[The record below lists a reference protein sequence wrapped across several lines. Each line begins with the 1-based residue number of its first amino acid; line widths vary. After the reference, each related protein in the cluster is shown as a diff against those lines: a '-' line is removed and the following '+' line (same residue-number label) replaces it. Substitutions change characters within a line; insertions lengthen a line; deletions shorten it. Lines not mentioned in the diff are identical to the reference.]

1 MVSAFLIVVGV
12 VVAALLLIA
21 VLMVYTYFGHEDDK
35 DEAIL
40 PKVVV
45 VCARVCHW
53 HLCHPWIFLV
63 FSVCLF
69 RLEFVGPHQL
79 SFQALDFL
87 DSFAFLH

>member
-45 VCARVCHW
+45 VRLRVPLASLSSW
-53 HLCHPWIFLV
+53 DFSR
-63 FSVCLF
+63 FSV
-69 RLEFVGPHQL
+69 
-79 SFQALDFL
+79 
-87 DSFAFLH
+87 